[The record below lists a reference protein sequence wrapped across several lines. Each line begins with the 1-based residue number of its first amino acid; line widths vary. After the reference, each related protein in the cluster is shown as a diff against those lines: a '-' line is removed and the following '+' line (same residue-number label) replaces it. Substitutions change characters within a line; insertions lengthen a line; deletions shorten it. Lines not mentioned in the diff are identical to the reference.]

1 MELDKYTTSLRSD
14 LLAAAALGDEHT
26 RRTAEALG
34 NAAQASAR
42 LMLLEAMSDFA
53 DELTAR
59 LDGHAIHVKLSGN
72 TASPEVVRVPAPDD
86 ALLGDAEP
94 LLGDTD
100 TPRAGAG
107 EYPTMEDVT
116 GEMRRV
122 TLRMVEHVK
131 ERAEEAASMNGISL
145 NSWLSRAVQDALRD
159 QMRKER
165 ARY

>member
-1 MELDKYTTSLRSD
+1 MELDKYTASLRSD
-14 LLAAAALGDEHT
+14 LLAAASLGDEHT
-26 RRTAEALG
+26 RHTAEALG

-42 LMLLEAMSDFA
+42 LMLLEAMSEFA
-53 DELTAR
+53 DELSAR
-59 LDGHAIHVKLSGN
+59 LDGHTIHVKLSGN
-72 TASPEVVRVPAPDD
+72 SASPEVVRDVTPEE
-86 ALLGDAEP
+86 L
-94 LLGDTD
+94 LLGDTE
-100 TPRAGAG
+100 TPHVGAN